1 MDSGGSRTVL
11 PVILVSLLLILAGV
25 AYLLFLNALYPMLVP
40 HYGGGE
46 RFALRGVDDFTLE
59 MPWGAV
65 SRLHL
70 SFQAN
75 GTVALYLDG
84 AYVGNYTSYGFTV
97 EGGDVVMVSMR
108 SVSPVGGMFTARQE
122 VPLGRQLTAVGL
134 LLVGF
139 SGLVFSRRWAG
150 QDI

>member
-11 PVILVSLLLILAGV
+11 PVILISLLLILAGV
-25 AYLLFLNALYPMLVP
+25 AYILF
-40 HYGGGE
+40 
-46 RFALRGVDDFTLE
+46 DDFTLE

-108 SVSPVGGMFTARQE
+108 SVSPVGGVFTARQE

-134 LLVGF
+134 LLVGL

-150 QDI
+150 RDI